1 MKLFNISD
9 YKQKIL
15 IHLKSPIFLQNR
27 FQYLISIECYVEL
40 KTWLSRQT
48 FQFLSLWM
56 AHLEIYCWILEYP
69 STNKNILYP
78 SHTLKGFKWY
88 NRNATIYNDHPRSLL
103 IVVKSTTQYW
113 KFLFSKRQK
122 IFIVKWQK
130 MIRTEVICVYYTR
143 DILTLTCHYNNGYL
157 AVLIPKIHL
166 PDTIV

>member
-1 MKLFNISD
+1 MLKYFLSKLFNISD

-15 IHLKSPIFLQNR
+15 IHQKSPIFLQNR

-88 NRNATIYNDHPRSLL
+88 NRNTTIYNDHPRSLL

-113 KFLFSKRQK
+113 KFLLSKK
-122 IFIVKWQK
+122 AEHICCK
-130 MIRTEVICVYYTR
+130 MTKNDPDRSYMC
-143 DILTLTCHYNNGYL
+143 TLYSWYIDLNMSL
-157 AVLIPKIHL
+157 
-166 PDTIV
+166 

>member
-103 IVVKSTTQYW
+103 IVLKSTTQYW

-122 IFIVKWQK
+122 IFVVKWQK
-130 MIRTEVICVYYTR
+130 MIRTEVICVYNTR
-143 DILTLTCHYNNGYL
+143 DILTLTCHDNNGYL
-157 AVLIPKIHL
+157 AVLSLKIHL